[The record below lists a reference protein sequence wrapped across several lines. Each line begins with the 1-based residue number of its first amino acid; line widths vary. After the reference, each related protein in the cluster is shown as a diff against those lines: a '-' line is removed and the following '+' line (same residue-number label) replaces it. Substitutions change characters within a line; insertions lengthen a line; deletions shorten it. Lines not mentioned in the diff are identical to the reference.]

1 MAMAQAIPTDVK
13 DTLMSV
19 VNELSVDHMKQVLEF
34 ALFVKARQTQQLYS
48 NAARPVQRL
57 EDLWADFWP
66 EDESVDNFVDAVRRW
81 RREDLT
87 FEAGCARALQR
98 PLLY

>member
-1 MAMAQAIPTDVK
+1 MARARATPTDVK

-34 ALFVKARQTQQLYS
+34 ALFVKERQTQQLYG

-66 EDESVDNFVDAVRRW
+66 EDESVDNFIDAVRRW

-87 FEAGCARALQR
+87 LHKDLA
-98 PLLY
+98 